1 MSNDVLA
8 QFGVSGENLSAH
20 TEPAK
25 PYPVPVLGRVAH
37 IDADFMAY
45 QAACDRKDEL
55 DGTKPRKTVPEKCE
69 RAKQG
74 LEHLMR
80 ACAATNFI
88 AHITPSGSDKGG
100 RSDYAVTK
108 PYQGNRADREKPEH
122 LDQLRAYIS
131 TLSSKIHLDQEA
143 DDGMAQ
149 ANYQALASGRSN
161 LSVIVSKDKD
171 LRMVPGLHYD
181 FDTEQVVSVGDPFGW
196 LWIDDTKSSK
206 TLKGWGTKFF
216 WAQCLMGDTA
226 DNIAGLPYVTQGALA
241 DLGHPDGE
249 SRRLETQYQKARTP
263 ARRLEL
269 ETMVEASGWRLKKIG
284 AMLTFALLGEC
295 NNDQECY
302 KLIKFLFQDLDKCPT
317 YDFID
322 YKTGEPCTGTQALFG
337 DMLLL
342 WMRRQPDKL
351 DVLYWL
357 KEERIV

>member
-1 MSNDVLA
+1 MNDAVLA
-8 QFGVSGENLSAH
+8 QFGVSGDDLPAH
-20 TEPAK
+20 DQTSR
-25 PYPVPVLGRVAH
+25 PYPVPVVGRVAH

-69 RAKQG
+69 RAERG
-74 LEHLMR
+74 LIHLMK
-80 ACAATNFI
+80 ACGATNYI

-100 RSDYAVTK
+100 RGRYAVTK
-108 PYQGNRADREKPEH
+108 PYQGNRADREKPQH

-149 ANYQALASGRSN
+149 ANYQAVAEGRAH
-161 LSVIVSKDKD
+161 LSIIVSQDKD
-171 LRMVPGLHYD
+171 LRMVPGLHWD
-181 FDTEQVVSVGDPFGW
+181 FDTEQVVSVGDPFGY
-196 LWIDDTKSSK
+196 LWIDDTKSAK

-226 DNIAGLPYVTQGALA
+226 DNIAGLPFTTQGALA
-241 DLGHPDGE
+241 DLGRPDGE
-249 SRRLETQYQKARTP
+249 MRRLETQHQKARTP
-263 ARRLEL
+263 DRRNA
-269 ETMVEASGWRLKKIG
+269 VEDLVEKSGWRTKKVG
-284 AMLTFALLGEC
+284 AMLAFDLLADCG
-295 NNDQECY
+295 NNTECY
-302 KLIKFLFQDLDKCPT
+302 ARVKALFVDLDKCPT

-342 WMRRQPDKL
+342 WMRRTPDKL
-351 DVLYWL
+351 DVLHWL